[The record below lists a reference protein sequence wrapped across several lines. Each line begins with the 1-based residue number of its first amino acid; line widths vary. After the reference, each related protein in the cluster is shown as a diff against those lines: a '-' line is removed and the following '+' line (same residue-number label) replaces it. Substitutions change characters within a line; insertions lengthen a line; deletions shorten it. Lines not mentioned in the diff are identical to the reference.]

1 MPTLTV
7 HLPGRAYDMVI
18 DSGAIVKCGA
28 IVRRVAPHARAFVV
42 IDGNISATH
51 GSAALA
57 SLMAAGFDVAHA
69 TVHADEA
76 RKSLDTAS
84 RLYDAMLRHRVERST
99 PVIAVGGGVIG
110 DVAGFAAATFLRG
123 VPLIHV
129 PTTLLAMVDASIGG
143 KTAVNLPLPF
153 GGLGKNLVGS
163 FWQPRAIVV
172 DPRTL
177 ATLDARDL
185 RCGIAEC
192 IKHALIGDATLLDFL
207 RTNRDA
213 IVALDDT
220 TLTTLI
226 QRSAAIKVGIVQR
239 DETESGE
246 RALLNLGH
254 TFAHVIEPVET
265 LDLRHGEAVAIGLIA
280 AAHVALRTDRITEA
294 QQRAIAEVVREFRLP
309 DRVARPIDHRPLLE
323 AMHYDKKAS
332 GDRIRLVLPRG
343 IGAAELVADIPDALV
358 IDALRTVGCT

>member
-7 HLPGRAYDMVI
+7 HLPGRAYDLVI
-18 DSGAIVKCGA
+18 DSGAITTCGS

-42 IDGNISATH
+42 IDENIAAAH
-51 GSAALA
+51 GAAALT
-57 SLMAAGFDVAHA
+57 SLKAAGFEISHA
-69 TVHADEA
+69 TVRADEA

-123 VPLIHV
+123 VPLVHV

-143 KTAVNLPLPF
+143 KTAVNLPLPA

-163 FWQPRAIVV
+163 FWQPRAIVA
-172 DPRTL
+172 DPRSL

-207 RTNRDA
+207 RRNRDA

-220 TLTTLI
+220 TLISLI
-226 QRSAAIKVGIVQR
+226 ERSAAIKIGIVQR

-254 TFAHVIEPVET
+254 TFAHVIEPIES

-280 AAHVALRTDRITEA
+280 AAHIARRTDRLTEA
-294 QQRAIAEVVREFRLP
+294 QERAIVEVVRAYGLP
-309 DRVARPIDHRPLLE
+309 DRIARPIDHRPLLE
-323 AMHYDKKAS
+323 AMRYDKKAS
-332 GDRIRLVLPRG
+332 GDRVRLVLPRG
-343 IGAAELVADIPDALV
+343 IGAAELAADTPSALV